1 MKAMVFTKFGPP
13 QSVLQLQEIPQP
25 KPQDHQVLVKIHTS
39 AINDYDWSMV
49 RGKPYLYRLMY
60 GLGKPKI
67 PVPGMELA
75 GTVEALGPEVTSFK
89 KGDQVYGDTS
99 AYGFGTFA
107 EHLCIHENALVH
119 KPANMSFEEAASIS
133 HASMLALQGL
143 RDLGK
148 IQEGQQ
154 ILINGGGGGV
164 GTFGLQIAKQYN
176 AEVTGVDTGEKL
188 NMMKDLGF
196 DYVLDYRQQ
205 DFTRKGQQYDLILD
219 CKTTR
224 SPFAYLRSL
233 KPKGR
238 YITVG
243 GALPRLLQMFL
254 LKGFINRFSQKTLD
268 ILPLKPNK
276 GLEYINQL
284 YENDQIKCIIDG
296 PYPLSEVPRAI
307 QYFGE
312 GKHAGKVVISVCDP

>member
-1 MKAMVFTKFGPP
+1 MKAQVYTKFGPP

-25 KPQDHQVLVKIHTS
+25 KPQDHQVLVKVHTT

-60 GLGKPKI
+60 GLVKPKI

-89 KGDQVYGDTS
+89 IGDQVYGDTS

-107 EHLCIHENALVH
+107 EYLCIHENALVH
-119 KPANMSFEEAASIS
+119 KPANMSFEEASSIS

-164 GTFGLQIAKQYN
+164 GTLGVQIAKQYN

-188 NMMKDLGF
+188 NMMKEIGF
-196 DYVLDYRQQ
+196 DHVFDYRQL
-205 DFTRKGQQYDLILD
+205 DFTRKGKQYDLILD

-233 KPKGR
+233 KPQGR

-254 LKGFINRFSQKTLD
+254 IKGFINRFSQKTLD

-296 PYPLSEVPRAI
+296 PYPLSEVPKAI

-312 GKHAGKVVISVCDP
+312 GKHAGKVVISVWDP